1 MAVSFSRLLH
11 NARHLSAYSPQ
22 SKWLGIEL
30 EGTVYT
36 CRLRDFDMDR
46 FKVEEFAGIRNF
58 TTFVF
63 PVGLVVVLVT
73 AI

>member
-1 MAVSFSRLLH
+1 MSFSRLLY
-11 NARHLSAYSPQ
+11 NARHLSACSPQ

-36 CRLRDFDMDR
+36 FRLRDFDMDR
-46 FKVEEFAGIRNF
+46 FKVEGFAGVRNF
-58 TTFVF
+58 TTSVF
-63 PVGLVVVLVT
+63 PVGLVVVLAT